1 MGHRRTTPRQGRRIR
16 LSHDHCRP
24 HIWPGQL
31 TSGDRYGSYNCA
43 AYALAKGIEFDT
55 CGRVIVTGA
64 RVRQL
69 SSEPIPDPGSPGLHH
84 GQLRDVA
91 AKFGLRLDVL
101 YGAPWDEFE
110 DANRQYAVLLA
121 INYRP
126 IQFTSFSGQRTFS
139 GNHELL
145 VLPERFTYDP
155 LCDGRLSNGQR
166 VFRGPAV
173 YPESLLMQA
182 AGAFPGVGFGR
193 ANIAVFPHSHPYI
206 DLPDTGTGPRVV
218 LDAPTPGE
226 RNVAITTAY
235 RGHTFRMAK
244 GQPLFRYPG
253 GPKVTQMSAAGSAEH
268 IGRAGSGWMAVRVTT
283 QALYADGVGRPTV
296 LYVPSA
302 AGVVE

>member
-1 MGHRRTTPRQGRRIR
+1 V
-16 LSHDHCRP
+16 SHDHCRP

-31 TSGDRYGSYNCA
+31 TSGDPYGSTNCA

-55 CGRVIVTGA
+55 CGQVILTGA

-69 SSEPIPDPGSPGLHH
+69 SSEPIPDPRSPGLHH

-91 AKFGLRLDVL
+91 AQFGLRVDVL

-110 DANRQYAVLLA
+110 DANRDHAVLLA

-126 IQFTSFSGQRTFS
+126 IQYSSFSGQRTFS

-145 VLPERFTYDP
+145 VLPQRFTYDS
-155 LCDGRLSNGQR
+155 LCDGRLSNGAR

-182 AGAFPGVGFGR
+182 AAAFPGVGWGR
-193 ANIAVFPHSHPYI
+193 VNMAVLPHRHPYI
-206 DLPDTGTGPRVV
+206 DLPDTSTGPRVV
-218 LDAPTPGE
+218 LDAPTPSE
-226 RNVAITTAY
+226 VNVAITTAY
-235 RGHTFRMAK
+235 RGHTMRLAK
-244 GQPLFRYPG
+244 GQPLFRHPG
-253 GPKVTQMSAAGSAEH
+253 GVKVTQLSAAGSVEY
-268 IGRAGSGWMAVRVTT
+268 IGRAGGGWAGVRVTT
-283 QALYADGVGRPTV
+283 QALYADGIGRPTV

>member
-1 MGHRRTTPRQGRRIR
+1 
-16 LSHDHCRP
+16 LSHECRP
-24 HIWPGQL
+24 TIWPGQL
-31 TSGDRYGSYNCA
+31 TSGDPNGAVNCS
-43 AYALAKGIEFDT
+43 AYAFAKGIEFDT
-55 CGRVIVTGA
+55 CGQILVTGA

-69 SSEPIPDPGSPGLHH
+69 TNEPVPDPASPGLHH

-91 AKFGLRLDVL
+91 SKFGLRLEVL

-110 DANRQYAVLLA
+110 DANKDHAVLLS
-121 INYRP
+121 IDYSP
-126 IQFTSFSGQRTFS
+126 IQYSSFSGQRTFS
-139 GNHELL
+139 RLHELL
-145 VLPERFTYDP
+145 VLPVHFTYDP
-155 LCDGRLSNGQR
+155 LCDGRISNGAR

-193 ANIAVFPHSHPYI
+193 ANIAVFPHSHPLN
-206 DLPDTGTGPRVV
+206 LPDTGTGPHVV

-253 GPKVTQMSAAGSAEH
+253 GPKVTQMSAAGTAEH

-283 QALYADGVGRPTV
+283 QALYADGIGRPTV